1 MKVYIDFGIVYFIF
15 LTLKLNLFIFGI
27 FYLSGN
33 IKAYELS
40 TTKIIIIIFRV
51 KINFNLSQ
59 KLRST
64 H

>member
-1 MKVYIDFGIVYFIF
+1 MKVYIDFEIVYFIF

-40 TTKIIIIIFRV
+40 TTKI
-51 KINFNLSQ
+51 NFNLSQ
-59 KLRST
+59 KIRST